1 LLKQLVLEWRSLFLF
16 SFFLGNGFSS
26 SDDETPAVATVAVDA
41 AFGE

>member
-16 SFFLGNGFSS
+16 SFVLGNGFASG
-26 SDDETPAVATVAVDA
+26 DEAPAIATVAVDA